1 MASSPSSGGMSA
13 RVTSPDP
20 GGTEPSRVRHAARKM
35 SSVRGPQNPA
45 KIRRKIP
52 VTLSTI
58 MSVSVPDPSPCST
71 FRHGGACLVSPGS
84 NSTTLRRGRFGEA
97 GDDVE
102 HGVALGVDEDDPA
115 PGVGVGE
122 DLPGDQRG
130 LAGAGRPADPQVVA
144 GVGDRQADRARR
156 PGVGDAE
163 GADAGAGERDGGRR
177 RDGACPGAGQA
188 GQRRVGGQP
197 GDRRQFRHRQQVAL
211 RPAAGSRS
219 RRRGG
224 AGGGGPASSAR

>member
-1 MASSPSSGGMSA
+1 MSA

-20 GGTEPSRVRHAARKM
+20 GGTEPSRVRQAARKM

-71 FRHGGACLVSPGS
+71 FRHGGGVPASPGS
-84 NSTTLRRGRFGEA
+84 NSTTLPADSSGRRAMMSVTASPLGSMKTTPRPASASARICPAISVVLPVPVGPTIRRWWRASGTARPTGRGA
-97 GDDVE
+97 
-102 HGVALGVDEDDPA
+102 PA
-115 PGVGVGE
+115 SETPSG
-122 DLPGDQRG
+122 RTS
-130 LAGAGRPADPQVVA
+130 GAGQ
-144 GVGDRQADRARR
+144 
-156 PGVGDAE
+156 
-163 GADAGAGERDGGRR
+163 RDGGRR

-211 RPAAGSRS
+211 RRAGGSRS

-224 AGGGGPASSAR
+224 AAGGGPASSAR